1 MRAGFKI
8 VMKLGVIGG
17 FLFCTPFFDGMR
29 AADRGEQLPQSAGGA
44 PGSERG

>member
-17 FLFCTPFFDGMR
+17 FLFCTPFLTGC
-29 AADRGEQLPQSAGGA
+29 
-44 PGSERG
+44 GS